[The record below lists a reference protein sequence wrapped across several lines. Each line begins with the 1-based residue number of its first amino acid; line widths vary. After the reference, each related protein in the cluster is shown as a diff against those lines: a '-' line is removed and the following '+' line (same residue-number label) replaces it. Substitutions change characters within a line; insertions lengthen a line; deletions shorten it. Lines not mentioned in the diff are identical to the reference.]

1 MYGAVDF
8 LSMDSCLSSTE
19 IVSVERRIQIPLTLN
34 FLVGLLSDCYH
45 GAASQGYMI
54 LNCSIN
60 AVAFFAIAGASALL
74 GEDSTASIGM
84 VILVLVLVAMAS
96 IGCIITY
103 VCVHTGVI
111 EYSQLES
118 LRDRG
123 SIQASYLIF
132 RRFVSIVTSVLSF
145 LALGTESEL
154 NMSVSAAMVALGWLS
169 VLPLPLV
176 FRYWNEDVYSLNTSI
191 KIRSQILWKVM
202 QQRLQKH
209 WYTYYVVSTSL
220 QRLAGKLK
228 IEQRGIECVPEDD
241 RHDDDSPSN
250 VSSM

>member
-1 MYGAVDF
+1 
-8 LSMDSCLSSTE
+8 
-19 IVSVERRIQIPLTLN
+19 
-34 FLVGLLSDCYH
+34 
-45 GAASQGYMI
+45 
-54 LNCSIN
+54 
-60 AVAFFAIAGASALL
+60 
-74 GEDSTASIGM
+74 M

-132 RRFVSIVTSVLSF
+132 RRFVSIVKSVLSF

-154 NMSVSAAMVALGWLS
+154 NMSVSAAMVAFGWLS

-176 FRYWNEDVYSLNTSI
+176 FRYWNEDVYSLNTAI
-191 KIRSQILWKVM
+191 KIRSQILWRIM

-209 WYTYYVVSTSL
+209 WYTYYVFSMAAGSMQRRSWRAIDNRVDKQYHVFYYRPSSKSQPSLLVVCSPPLPMRLYRCITATSL

-228 IEQRGIECVPEDD
+228 IEQRGIECVPDDD

>member
-1 MYGAVDF
+1 
-8 LSMDSCLSSTE
+8 
-19 IVSVERRIQIPLTLN
+19 
-34 FLVGLLSDCYH
+34 
-45 GAASQGYMI
+45 
-54 LNCSIN
+54 
-60 AVAFFAIAGASALL
+60 
-74 GEDSTASIGM
+74 M

-191 KIRSQILWKVM
+191 KIRSQILWKIM

-209 WYTYYVVSTSL
+209 WYTYYVFSMAAGSMQRRSWRAIDNRVDKHPPLPMRLYRCITATSL